1 MEHKINHLKLVLILL
16 VLGYFFLVLGNGIL
30 SLTNPDEVFYVQ
42 TAKEMAQKHT
52 WMTPYL
58 FGQPQFEKPVL
69 TYWFLRLS
77 FLTFGISNYGVRFFP
92 AVFGILGVLS
102 VYLLGWY
109 GFKDER
115 KAFLSSLVLM
125 SGVVYI
131 GLARTVYTD
140 MIFSIFILLS
150 LVSFY
155 WGYSSENKKTP
166 GILLF
171 FGFSGLAVLTKGPL
185 GLLMPLLTVA
195 AYLLIERNMKFIF
208 CRASLWGIFIFSVI
222 VIPWYALMIAKY
234 GHSFTHEFFYNDH
247 IRRILEAEHTSNDT
261 WYFYPL
267 TMILCTFPWS
277 FFTVASL
284 VFLPQKLFKK
294 DRSFHI
300 FLSCWIVAVFLV
312 FQFAHSKLVS
322 YIFPM
327 FPALALLTGDF
338 VYEALSKNSRNRIL
352 LFVLLA
358 SSIILLAVPV
368 GLIIAW
374 DKYSI
379 YLSSK
384 IPAYTAIAAFALLGG
399 LMLYFILKHK
409 LLKSTYLLA
418 SVSALLLVIAAAITS
433 DLEPY
438 LSSRNACQY
447 LSDIPGVNGT
457 ALCSKFFTRGVKYYT
472 GKEVAAVD
480 INGTPF
486 FSPHPIPFLD
496 SEQKM
501 RGFLRSQPVTYCV
514 VRKSAA
520 NDIERLFDN
529 EFKSTILKIAGD
541 EYILKIEP
549 ASFYSGNSKTGR

>member
-1 MEHKINHLKLVLILL
+1 MEHKINHLKPVLILL
-16 VLGYFFLVLGNGIL
+16 VLGFFFLVLGNGIL

-42 TAKEMAQKHT
+42 SAKEMAQQHT

-58 FGQPQFEKPVL
+58 FGQPQFEKPIL
-69 TYWFLRLS
+69 TYWVLRLS
-77 FLTFGISNYGVRFFP
+77 FLIFGISNFGVRFFP
-92 AVFGILGVLS
+92 AIFGILGVLS
-102 VYLLGWY
+102 VYFLGWY
-109 GFKDER
+109 GFKDEK
-115 KAFLSSLVLM
+115 KAFLSALILM

-171 FGFSGLAVLTKGPL
+171 FVFSGLAVLTKGPL
-185 GLLMPLLTVA
+185 GLLMPFLTVA
-195 AYLLIERNMKFIF
+195 AFLLIEKNLKFIF

-222 VIPWYALMIAKY
+222 AIPWYAFMIAKY
-234 GHSFTHEFFYNDH
+234 GHSFTYEFFYNDH
-247 IRRILEAEHTSNDT
+247 IRRILEAEHSRNDT
-261 WYFYPL
+261 WYFYPM
-267 TMILCTFPWS
+267 TIVLCTFPWS
-277 FFTVASL
+277 LLTVASL
-284 VFLPQKLFKK
+284 IFLPLRVFEKN
-294 DRSFHI
+294 RSFHI
-300 FLSCWIVAVFLV
+300 FLGCWIVAVFLI

-322 YIFPM
+322 YIFPL

-338 VYEALSKNSRNRIL
+338 VYGALSSVSRNRIL

-358 SSIILLAVPV
+358 SSLILLAIPL
-368 GLIIAW
+368 GLITSW

-384 IPAYTAIAAFALLGG
+384 IPVYATIAAFAFLGG
-399 LMLYFILKHK
+399 IIMYFIFKNK

-418 SVSALLLVIAAAITS
+418 LVPAVLLVIAVSISS

-438 LSSRNACQY
+438 LSSKNACRY
-447 LSDIPGVNGT
+447 LSDIQNLNGT
-457 ALCSKFFTRGVKYYT
+457 VLCSKFFARGVKYYT

-496 SEQKM
+496 SEQKV
-501 RGFLRSQPVTYCV
+501 RGFLRAQPLTYCI
-514 VRKSAA
+514 VRKSTA
-520 NDIERLFDN
+520 NDIERLSGN

-549 ASFYSGNSKTGR
+549 ASFYSSNSKTGR

>member
-42 TAKEMAQKHT
+42 SAKEMAQQHT
-52 WMTPYL
+52 WITPYL

-77 FLTFGISNYGVRFFP
+77 FLIFGISNFGVRFFP
-92 AVFGILGVLS
+92 AVFGISGVLS
-102 VYLLGWY
+102 VYFLGWY
-109 GFKDER
+109 GFKDEK
-115 KAFLSSLVLM
+115 KAFLSALVLM
-125 SGVVYI
+125 TGVVYI

-155 WGYSSENKKTP
+155 WGYTSDNKKTP

-171 FGFSGLAVLTKGPL
+171 FAFSGLAVLTKGPL
-185 GLLMPLLTVA
+185 GLLIPFLTVA
-195 AYLLIERNMKFIF
+195 AFLLIEKNLKFIF
-208 CRASLWGIFIFSVI
+208 CRSSFWGILIFSVI
-222 VIPWYALMIAKY
+222 AIPWYAFMIAKY

-261 WYFYPL
+261 WHFYPM
-267 TMILCTFPWS
+267 TIVLCTFPWS
-277 FFTVASL
+277 LFTVASL
-284 VFLPQKLFKK
+284 IFLPQRLFKK
-294 DRSFHI
+294 GRSFHI
-300 FLSCWIVAVFLV
+300 FLACWIVAVFLV

-338 VYEALSKNSRNRIL
+338 VYDALSSVSRNRIL

-358 SSIILLAVPV
+358 SSLVLLAIPL

-374 DKYSI
+374 DQYSTYI
-379 YLSSK
+379 SSK
-384 IPAYTAIAAFALLGG
+384 IPVYATIAAFALLGG

-409 LLKSTYLLA
+409 LLKNTYLLA
-418 SVSALLLVIAAAITS
+418 SVSALLLVIAASISS

-438 LSSRNACQY
+438 LSSQRACQY
-447 LSDIPGVNGT
+447 LSDTPGVNGT
-457 ALCSKFFTRGVKYYT
+457 ILCSKFFARGVKYYT

-480 INGTPF
+480 INGAPF
-486 FSPHPIPFLD
+486 FSPHPVPFLD
-496 SEQKM
+496 SGQKV
-501 RGFLRSQPVTYCV
+501 RGFLRAQPVTYCV

-520 NDIERLFDN
+520 KDIERLSGN

>member
-16 VLGYFFLVLGNGIL
+16 VLGFFFLVLGNGIL

-42 TAKEMAQKHT
+42 SAKEMAQQHT

-69 TYWFLRLS
+69 TYWVLRLS
-77 FLTFGISNYGVRFFP
+77 FLIFGISNFGVRFFP
-92 AVFGILGVLS
+92 AIFGILGVLS
-102 VYLLGWY
+102 VYFLGWY
-109 GFKDER
+109 GFKDEK
-115 KAFLSSLVLM
+115 KAFLSALILM

-131 GLARTVYTD
+131 GLARMVYTD

-171 FGFSGLAVLTKGPL
+171 FVFSGLAVLTKGPL
-185 GLLMPLLTVA
+185 GLLMPFLTVA
-195 AYLLIERNMKFIF
+195 AFLLIEKNLKFIF
-208 CRASLWGIFIFSVI
+208 CRSSLWGILIFSLI
-222 VIPWYALMIAKY
+222 ALPWYAFMIAKY
-234 GHSFTHEFFYNDH
+234 GHSFTYEFFYNDH
-247 IRRILEAEHTSNDT
+247 IRRILETEHSRNDT
-261 WYFYPL
+261 WYFYPM

-277 FFTVASL
+277 LFTVASL
-284 VFLPQKLFKK
+284 IFFPQKLFKK
-294 DRSFHI
+294 ERSFHI
-300 FLSCWIVAVFLV
+300 FLACWIVAVFLV

-322 YIFPM
+322 YIFPL
-327 FPALALLTGDF
+327 FPALALLAGDF
-338 VYEALSKNSRNRIL
+338 VYDALSSVSRNRIL

-358 SSIILLAVPV
+358 SSLILLAIPL

-384 IPAYTAIAAFALLGG
+384 IPVYATIAAFAFLGG
-399 LMLYFILKHK
+399 MMLYYIFKHK
-409 LLKSTYLLA
+409 LLKSNYLLA
-418 SVSALLLVIAAAITS
+418 AVPVLLLVIAASISS

-438 LSSRNACQY
+438 FSSQNACQY
-447 LSDIPGVNGT
+447 LSDIQNLNGT
-457 ALCSKFFTRGVKYYT
+457 VLCSKFFTRGVKYYT

-480 INGTPF
+480 INGAPF

-496 SEQKM
+496 SEQKV

-514 VRKSAA
+514 VRKSTA
-520 NDIERLFDN
+520 NDIERLTGN

-541 EYILKIEP
+541 EYVLRIEP
-549 ASFYSGNSKTGR
+549 ASFYSSSSRPGR

>member
-1 MEHKINHLKLVLILL
+1 MEHKAKHLKSILILL
-16 VLGYFFLVLGNGIL
+16 ILGYFFLVLGNGIL

-42 TAKEMAQKHT
+42 TAKEMAQQHT
-52 WMTPYL
+52 WITPYL

-77 FLTFGISNYGVRFFP
+77 FLILGISNFGVRFFP

-102 VYLLGWY
+102 VYFLGWY
-109 GFKDER
+109 GFRDEK
-115 KAFLSSLVLM
+115 KAFLSALVLM
-125 SGVVYI
+125 TGVVYI

-150 LVSFY
+150 LVFFY

-171 FGFSGLAVLTKGPL
+171 FTFSGLAVLTKGPL
-185 GLLMPLLTVA
+185 GLLMPFLTVA
-195 AYLLIERNMKFIF
+195 AFLLIEKNLKFIF
-208 CRASLWGIFIFSVI
+208 CRASLWGILIFSVI
-222 VIPWYALMIAKY
+222 AVPWYAFMIAKY
-234 GHSFTHEFFYNDH
+234 GHSFTYEFFYNDH
-247 IRRILEAEHTSNDT
+247 IRRILEAEHSRNDT

-267 TMILCTFPWS
+267 TIVLGTFPWS
-277 FFTVASL
+277 LFTVASL
-284 VFLPQKLFKK
+284 VVLPQRLFKK

-300 FLSCWIVAVFLV
+300 FLSCWIVVVFLV

-338 VYEALSKNSRNRIL
+338 VYEALSKNSRSRIL
-352 LFVLLA
+352 LFVLVVSSLIFLA
-358 SSIILLAVPV
+358 IPA
-368 GLIIAW
+368 GLIIAR
-374 DKYSI
+374 DRYSTYI
-379 YLSSK
+379 SSK
-384 IPAYTAIAAFALLGG
+384 LPVYATIAAFMFLGG
-399 LMLYFILKHK
+399 MILYLIFKNK
-409 LLKSTYLLA
+409 LLNSTYLLA
-418 SVSALLLVIAAAITS
+418 LVSAVLVVIAAAITS

-438 LSSRNACQY
+438 LSSKNACQY

-457 ALCSKFFTRGVKYYT
+457 VLCSKFFTRGVKYYT

-480 INGTPF
+480 INGVPF

-496 SEQKM
+496 SEQKV
-501 RGFLRSQPVTYCV
+501 RGFLRAQPLTYCI
-514 VRKSAA
+514 VRKSTA
-520 NDIERLFDN
+520 NDIERLSGN

-541 EYILKIEP
+541 EYVLKIEP
-549 ASFYSGNSKTGR
+549 ASSYSSNSKTGR